1 MSADLSSTC
10 GFVLSI
16 CMRAVVG
23 SICGFVI
30 STCMCGAVSSIC
42 GLVLSMCMCPIVTYT
57 CGFFHRCGHGGID
70 QRTRRQFPG
79 GNSRG
84 SLHDV
89 DSVDFNK

>member
-1 MSADLSSTC
+1 MGLC
-10 GFVLSI
+10 FPYVCVLFW
-16 CMRAVVG
+16 ALYVG
-23 SICGFVI
+23 
-30 STCMCGAVSSIC
+30 GAVSSIC

-57 CGFFHRCGHGGID
+57 CGFFHMSGHGGID

-79 GNSRG
+79 GDSSG